1 MVSAKRSEQT
11 SKRLKSRV
19 STNAALRSHR
29 LIRRPRCCC
38 GSHSRCYWKRGK
50 AKSSRH
56 TRECDNDMLGM
67 QLLLPL
73 NYDRELVPYI

>member
-1 MVSAKRSEQT
+1 MVSAKQSEQT
-11 SKRLKSRV
+11 YKRLKSRV

-38 GSHSRCYWKRGK
+38 GSRSRKRGT

-56 TRECDNDMLGM
+56 TRDCDNDMLGM

-73 NYDRELVPYI
+73 NYDRELEPYI